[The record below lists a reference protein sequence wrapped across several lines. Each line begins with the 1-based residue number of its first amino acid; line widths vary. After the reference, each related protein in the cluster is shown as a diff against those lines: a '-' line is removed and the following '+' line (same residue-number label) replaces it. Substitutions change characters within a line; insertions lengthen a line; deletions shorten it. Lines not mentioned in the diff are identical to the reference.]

1 MLNFANGTQANNSGI
16 PTRKPMGFGEILDTI
31 FSLYRRHFLLFLGI
45 IAIYFFG
52 GLVEYVLWHLLPH
65 FFLKSYIID
74 LIGIPFSL
82 ISMGGIIVVTAKV
95 YLDQHITIREALKQ
109 ALHRLWHIGVC
120 DFPWSFAFEAP
131 RMGVIYCLAF
141 AITPESALI
150 STTSIPIPYILIV
163 WLAGVPFLTYL
174 AIPWSNSISRLMTS
188 IIGSGLMWTRF
199 ISLALAPL
207 SIYFAVRWTFVP
219 TAVLLEKS
227 SIRRAFGKSWEL
239 TRGKWWHAWG
249 MLISFSVISFAI
261 RRILQ
266 ITIKFILILLKVE
279 GAKVDMDTIRGMIT
293 YIPIDTDT
301 LFYTLTVWSN
311 QIVGAFIFPIWVIG
325 ITLLYFDLR
334 IRKERFD
341 IELQA
346 DSSTTREPEPTGP

>member
-1 MLNFANGTQANNSGI
+1 MSNQIDTAQVSNSGI
-16 PTRKPMGFGEILDTI
+16 PTRQPMGFGEILDTI

-52 GLVEYVLWHLLPH
+52 GLVEYVLWRFLPR
-65 FFLKSYIID
+65 FFLKSYVID
-74 LIGIPFSL
+74 LVGIPFTF

-150 STTSIPIPYILIV
+150 STTSIPIPYIFIV

-174 AIPWSNSISRLMTS
+174 AIPWTDSISRLITS
-188 IIGSGLMWTRF
+188 MIRPELMWTRF
-199 ISLALAPL
+199 ISLALAPF
-207 SIYFAVRWTFVP
+207 SIYFAVRWTFV
-219 TAVLLEKS
+219 TTVVLLEAS
-227 SIRRAFGKSWEL
+227 PIRRAFGRSWEL
-239 TRGKWWHAWG
+239 TRGSWWHVWG

-279 GAKVDMDTIRGMIT
+279 GAKVDMDTIRGMIM
-293 YIPIDTDT
+293 YVPIDTDT
-301 LFYTLTVWSN
+301 LFYTLTIWSN
-311 QIVGAFIFPIWVIG
+311 QIVSAFIFPIWVIG

-341 IELQA
+341 SEIQA
-346 DSSTTREPEPTGP
+346 DDSRLT